1 MSRFELLFRKSLE
14 KTSTEAEQQELMQL
28 IARSQHDEELLLLLD
43 EVIAASGDE
52 QAMPDYR
59 AQEILALIVQAGG
72 KPQPKG
78 RAVRM
83 RWWAAAAS
91 LLLLA
96 GAAGYLLRRSATPA
110 AGPAPALAMQDIRP
124 ATQSAILTLDDG
136 TEVTLDS
143 LHQGSIRNAA
153 GAIIHLGRNT
163 LAYSGNKDA
172 TTAYN
177 TLSTPRGKLFHLV
190 LPDGT
195 EVWLNAASS
204 LRYPV
209 SFNAAERVVELTGEA
224 YFDVKQ
230 AATKPFRVKTGPQ
243 SEIRVLGTAF
253 NVNAYTN
260 EPAVTTTL
268 LHGSVQV
275 VAAQQPT
282 LLKPGQQAAVAGTD
296 VKVKTVDTSGVTA
309 WKEGMFQ
316 FDNTGIR
323 QVMNQLERWYDI
335 TVVYE
340 NGVPDI
346 RFGGKMERDLDL
358 RSVLRI
364 LEISNVHYRLE
375 ERKLIITQ

>member
-163 LAYSGNKDA
+163 LAYSGNKDV

-230 AATKPFRVKTGPQ
+230 AATKPFRVKIGPQ

>member
-14 KTSTEAEQQELMQL
+14 KTSTEAERQELMQL
-28 IARSQHDEELLLLLD
+28 IARSQHDEELLRLLD
-43 EVIAASGDE
+43 EAIAGSGDE
-52 QAMPDYR
+52 QAMPDHR

-72 KPQPKG
+72 KQQPKG
-78 RAVRM
+78 RTVRM
-83 RWWAAAAS
+83 RWWAAAS

-96 GAAGYLLRRSATPA
+96 GAAGYLLRRSAAPA
-110 AGPAPALAMQDIRP
+110 AGPLPALTMQDIRP
-124 ATQSAILTLDDG
+124 ASQSAVLTLDDG

-163 LAYSGNKDA
+163 LAYSGNKNAA
-172 TTAYN
+172 TVYN
-177 TLSTPRGKLFHLV
+177 TLSTPRGKQFHLV

-209 SFNAAERVVELTGEA
+209 SFNAAERVVELNGEA

-230 AATKPFRVKTGPQ
+230 AATQPFRVKTGPQ

-296 VKVKTVDTSGVTA
+296 VKVQTVDTSEVTA

-316 FDNTGIR
+316 FDNAGIR

>member
-1 MSRFELLFRKSLE
+1 MSRFEFLFRKSLE

-28 IARSQHDEELLLLLD
+28 IAWSQHDETLMQLLD

-52 QAMPDYR
+52 KAMPAHR
-59 AQEILALIVQAGG
+59 AQEVLAIILQAGT
-72 KPQPKG
+72 KS
-78 RAVRM
+78 RTARRTVRM

-96 GAAGYLLRRSATPA
+96 GAAWYLLRRPVAHTPDTV
-110 AGPAPALAMQDIRP
+110 PVLALQDIRP
-124 ATQSAILTLDDG
+124 AAQSAVLTLDDG
-136 TEVTLDS
+136 SQVILDS

-153 GAIIHLGRNT
+153 GAVIHLGQHT
-163 LAYSGNKDA
+163 LAYSNNKDA
-172 TTAYN
+172 GQAYN
-177 TLSTPRGKLFHLV
+177 TLSTPRGKLFHLI

-209 SFNAAERVVELTGEA
+209 SFHAAERVVELNGEA
-224 YFDVKQ
+224 YFEVKQ
-230 AATKPFRVKTGPQ
+230 AATRPFRVKTIQ
-243 SEIRVLGTAF
+243 ESEIRVLGTGF

-268 LHGSVQV
+268 LHGRVQV
-275 VAAQQPT
+275 LAAQRQM
-282 LLKPGQQAAVAGTD
+282 LLKPGQQATVAGGD
-296 VKVKTVDTSGVTA
+296 IKAQAADTSQVTA

-316 FDNTGIR
+316 FDNAGIQ

-335 TVVYE
+335 TVIYE

-346 RFGGKMERDLDL
+346 RFGGKMERELDL

-375 ERKLIITQ
+375 GRKLIVTQ

>member
-1 MSRFELLFRKSLE
+1 MSRFESLFRKSLE

-28 IARSQHDEELLLLLD
+28 IARSQHDEELLQLLD
-43 EVIAASGDE
+43 KVIAASGE
-52 QAMPDYR
+52 EKAMPEHR
-59 AQEILALIVQAGG
+59 AREVLAIILQART
-72 KPQPKG
+72 KPRAAS

-96 GAAGYLLRRSATPA
+96 GAAWYLLRRPVAHTTDT
-110 AGPAPALAMQDIRP
+110 APALAMQDIRP
-124 ATQSAILTLDDG
+124 ASQSAILTLDDG
-136 TEVTLDS
+136 SQVVLDS

-153 GAIIHLGRNT
+153 GTMIHLGQHT
-163 LAYSGNKDA
+163 LAYSSSKDA
-172 TTAYN
+172 DPAYN
-177 TLSTPRGKLFHLV
+177 TLSTPRGKLFHLI

-209 SFNAAERVVELTGEA
+209 SFNTAERVVELNGEA
-224 YFDVKQ
+224 YFEVKQ
-230 AATKPFRVKTGPQ
+230 AATRPFRVKTVQ
-243 SEIRVLGTAF
+243 ESEIRVLGTGF

-268 LHGSVQV
+268 LHGRVQV
-275 VAAQQPT
+275 LAAQQQI
-282 LLKPGQQAAVAGTD
+282 LLKPGQQAAAAGAGI
-296 VKVKTVDTSGVTA
+296 KVQAADTSQVTA

-316 FDNTGIR
+316 FDNAGIQ

-335 TVVYE
+335 TVIYE
-340 NGVPDI
+340 TGVPDI

-358 RSVLRI
+358 RSILRI

-375 ERKLIITQ
+375 GRKLIITQ

>member
-1 MSRFELLFRKSLE
+1 MSRFESLFRKSLE
-14 KTSTEAEQQELMQL
+14 KTSTEAERQELLQL
-28 IARSQHDEELLLLLD
+28 IARSQHDGELLQLLD
-43 EVIAASGDE
+43 EVIAGSGNE
-52 QAMPDYR
+52 RAMPDHR

-72 KPQPKG
+72 KSQPKG
-78 RAVRM
+78 RTMRM

-96 GAAGYLLRRSATPA
+96 GAAGYLLRRPATPA
-110 AGPAPALAMQDIRP
+110 TGTLPPLAMEDIRP
-124 ATQSAILTLDDG
+124 AAQSAILTLDDG
-136 TEVTLDS
+136 SQVTLDS

-153 GAIIHLGRNT
+153 GALIHLSQNT
-163 LAYSGNKDA
+163 LAYSGDKDVA
-172 TTAYN
+172 GACN
-177 TLSTPRGKLFHLV
+177 TLSTPRGKLFHLL

-209 SFNAAERVVELTGEA
+209 SFNATERVVELSGEA
-224 YFDVKQ
+224 YFEVKH
-230 AATKPFRVKTGPQ
+230 AATRPFRVKTGPQ
-243 SEIRVLGTAF
+243 SEVRVLGTGF

-260 EPAVTTTL
+260 EPAITTTL

-275 VAAQQPT
+275 VAAQRPT

-296 VKVKTVDTSGVTA
+296 VKIQTTDTSQVTA

-316 FDNTGIR
+316 FDNTSIQ

-358 RSVLRI
+358 HSILRI

>member
-1 MSRFELLFRKSLE
+1 MSRFESLFRKSLE
-14 KTSTEAEQQELMQL
+14 NTSTEAERQELMQL
-28 IARSQHDEELLLLLD
+28 IARSQHDGELLQLLD
-43 EVIAASGDE
+43 EVIAGSGDE
-52 QAMPDYR
+52 RALPDQR
-59 AQEILALIVQAGG
+59 AKEILALIVQAGG
-72 KPQPKG
+72 QPQVRG

-96 GAAGYLLRRSATPA
+96 GAAGYLLRRPSVPVTATLTPQT
-110 AGPAPALAMQDIRP
+110 MEEIRP
-124 ATQSAILTLDDG
+124 ASQSAILTLDDG
-136 TEVTLDS
+136 SQVMLDS

-153 GAIIHLGRNT
+153 GAAIHLGENT
-163 LAYSGNKDA
+163 LAYSGSKA
-172 TTAYN
+172 GAAAYN

-209 SFNAAERVVELTGEA
+209 SFNAAERTVELNGEA
-224 YFDVKQ
+224 YFEVKQ
-230 AATKPFRVKTGPQ
+230 AATRPFRVKTGPQ
-243 SEIRVLGTAF
+243 GEVRVLGTGF

-275 VAAQQPT
+275 VAAERPT
-282 LLKPGQQAAVAGTD
+282 LLKPGQQAAVTGAD
-296 VKVKTVDTSGVTA
+296 VKIQTADTSQVTA
-309 WKEGMFQ
+309 WKEGLFQ
-316 FDNTGIR
+316 FDNAGIQ

-340 NGVPDI
+340 KGVPDI

>member
-1 MSRFELLFRKSLE
+1 MSRFESLFRKSLE

-28 IARSQHDEELLLLLD
+28 IARSQHDEALLQLLD

-52 QAMPDYR
+52 QVMPEHR
-59 AQEILALIVQAGG
+59 AREVLAIILEART
-72 KPQPKG
+72 KPAAAG
-78 RAVRM
+78 RAVPM

-96 GAAGYLLRRSATPA
+96 GAAWYLLRRPVAHTPNT
-110 AGPAPALAMQDIRP
+110 APAIAMQDIRP
-124 ATQSAILTLDDG
+124 GTQSAVLTLDDG
-136 TEVTLDS
+136 SQVVLDS
-143 LHQGSIRNAA
+143 LHQGSIRNSN
-153 GAIIHLGRNT
+153 GAVVHLGRHT
-163 LAYSGNKDA
+163 LAYNDHNDA
-172 TTAYN
+172 GPAYN
-177 TLSTPRGKLFHLV
+177 TLSTPRGKLFHLI

-209 SFNAAERVVELTGEA
+209 SFNTAERVVELNGEA
-224 YFDVKQ
+224 YFEVKQ
-230 AATKPFRVKTGPQ
+230 AAAKPFRVKTGGE
-243 SEIRVLGTAF
+243 SEIRVLGTGF

-275 VAAQQPT
+275 LAARQQQ
-282 LLKPGQQAAVAGTD
+282 LLKPGQQAATAGAGIKVQVA
-296 VKVKTVDTSGVTA
+296 DTSQVTA

-316 FDNTGIR
+316 FDNAGIQ

-340 NGVPDI
+340 GGVPDI

-358 RSVLRI
+358 HSILRI

-375 ERKLIITQ
+375 GRKLVITQ

>member
-163 LAYSGNKDA
+163 LAYSGNKDV

>member
-1 MSRFELLFRKSLE
+1 MSRFESLFRKSLE

-28 IARSQHDEELLLLLD
+28 MAGSEHDGELLQLLD
-43 EVIAASGDE
+43 EVIAGSADE
-52 QAMPDYR
+52 RAMPDHR
-59 AQEILALIVQAGG
+59 AQEILALIVQAGE
-72 KPQPKG
+72 KPQAKG

-96 GAAGYLLRRSATPA
+96 GAAGYLLRRPATPVNT
-110 AGPAPALAMQDIRP
+110 PLPALAMEDIRP

-136 TEVTLDS
+136 SQVTLDS
-143 LHQGSIRNAA
+143 LHHGSIRNAA
-153 GAIIHLGRNT
+153 GAAIHLGQNT
-163 LAYSGNKDA
+163 LAYSGNKEIA
-172 TTAYN
+172 GAYN
-177 TLSTPRGKLFHLV
+177 TLSTPHGKLFHLV

-209 SFNAAERVVELTGEA
+209 SFNAAERVVELNGEA
-224 YFDVKQ
+224 YFEVKQ
-230 AATKPFRVKTGPQ
+230 AATRPFRVKTGPQ
-243 SEIRVLGTAF
+243 SEVRVLGTGF

-260 EPAVTTTL
+260 EPAITTTL

-275 VAAQQPT
+275 VAAQKQT

-296 VKVKTVDTSGVTA
+296 VKIQAADTSQVTA
-309 WKEGMFQ
+309 WKEGLFQ
-316 FDNTGIR
+316 FDNAGIQ

-358 RSVLRI
+358 RSILRI

>member
-1 MSRFELLFRKSLE
+1 MSRFESLFRKSLE

-28 IARSQHDEELLLLLD
+28 IARSQHDEELLQLLD
-43 EVIAASGDE
+43 EVIAASGKE
-52 QAMPDYR
+52 KAMPEHR
-59 AQEILALIVQAGG
+59 AQEVLAIILQAKT
-72 KPQPKG
+72 KPKTAG
-78 RAVRM
+78 RMVHM

-91 LLLLA
+91 ILLLA
-96 GAAGYLLRRSATPA
+96 GAAWYLLRRPVAHTPGA
-110 AGPAPALAMQDIRP
+110 APAIAMQDIRP
-124 ATQSAILTLDDG
+124 GTQSAVLTLDDG
-136 TEVTLDS
+136 SQVLLDS
-143 LHQGSIRNAA
+143 LQQGSIRNSN
-153 GAIIHLGRNT
+153 GAVIHLGQHT
-163 LAYSGNKDA
+163 LAYSDNKDA
-172 TTAYN
+172 GSAYN
-177 TLSTPRGKLFHLV
+177 TLSTPRGKLFHLI

-209 SFNAAERVVELTGEA
+209 SFNAAERVVELNGEA
-224 YFDVKQ
+224 YFEVKQ
-230 AATKPFRVKTGPQ
+230 AATKPFRVKTGPE
-243 SEIRVLGTAF
+243 SEVRVLGTGF

-275 VAAQQPT
+275 LAARQQQ
-282 LLKPGQQAAVAGTD
+282 LLKPGQQAAAAGTGI
-296 VKVKTVDTSGVTA
+296 KIQAADTSQVTA

-316 FDNTGIR
+316 FDNAGIQ

-340 NGVPDI
+340 AGVPDI

-358 RSVLRI
+358 RSILRI

-375 ERKLIITQ
+375 GRKLIITQ